1 MKYVVTFCTTDQ
13 EVGSNPLWHSCI
25 LLSKMDETSKLLEV
39 VDNWG
44 FYGLPT
50 TNRNSSLL
58 NQLKI
63 KMGLDVDLIG
73 NHGMLRHEE
82 LRFLDQGCGLRG
94 VTFELTKDDFELL
107 QRKCLQM
114 AADQETAINE
124 FVETQGIKGK
134 PPEKTRIYPH
144 EQFSRLIYATEK
156 IKAEQQGREARLKPF
171 ELRLSWGL
179 FGPSLALSQNCKT
192 QALSLLSY
200 VLSKEQIERLTE
212 YGEHP
217 TVPRR
222 SGPMEPIFLHSTGP
236 LREHRKSSGDVVH
249 YRDLKDPGVKLYWTV
264 PPQELEALS
273 EETIKLF
280 QMDEEYCEEVKAI
293 VRKLQRLEWLL
304 INSNVPGKYR
314 LYKDELINKVVECYK
329 AFSIIEPKREEPKTG
344 GWYGWAL
351 SLFSAPRN
359 AEERTLQDK
368 IKKAKSLFNTI
379 YMAIVDNY
387 QIDDD
392 APIENQNTLPYEE
405 TGDNRFENM
414 VEAVAS
420 YLSRKDKINL
430 CKIIGRT
437 YCEDHVESED
447 YEGKIPL
454 TPHLSAT

>member
-1 MKYVVTFCTTDQ
+1 
-13 EVGSNPLWHSCI
+13 
-25 LLSKMDETSKLLEV
+25 
-39 VDNWG
+39 
-44 FYGLPT
+44 
-50 TNRNSSLL
+50 
-58 NQLKI
+58 
-63 KMGLDVDLIG
+63 
-73 NHGMLRHEE
+73 
-82 LRFLDQGCGLRG
+82 
-94 VTFELTKDDFELL
+94 
-107 QRKCLQM
+107 
-114 AADQETAINE
+114 
-124 FVETQGIKGK
+124 
-134 PPEKTRIYPH
+134 
-144 EQFSRLIYATEK
+144 
-156 IKAEQQGREARLKPF
+156 
-171 ELRLSWGL
+171 
-179 FGPSLALSQNCKT
+179 
-192 QALSLLSY
+192 
-200 VLSKEQIERLTE
+200 
-212 YGEHP
+212 
-217 TVPRR
+217 
-222 SGPMEPIFLHSTGP
+222 
-236 LREHRKSSGDVVH
+236 
-249 YRDLKDPGVKLYWTV
+249 
-264 PPQELEALS
+264 
-273 EETIKLF
+273 
-280 QMDEEYCEEVKAI
+280 MDEEYCEEVKAI

-392 APIENQNTLPYEE
+392 VSIENQNTLPYEE